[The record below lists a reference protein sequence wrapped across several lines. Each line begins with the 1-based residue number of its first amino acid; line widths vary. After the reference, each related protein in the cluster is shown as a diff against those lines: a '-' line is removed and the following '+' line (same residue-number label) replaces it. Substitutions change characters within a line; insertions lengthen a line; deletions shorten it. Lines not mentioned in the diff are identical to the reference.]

1 MRYLMGIAVLVALV
15 AAGATQG
22 AAAADRRD
30 RTIVPGVRVGAVT
43 ARSTLAELRRIYGR
57 RHVRPQRVPVGEGEY
72 VDGLVLFPGT
82 RAEVQFRFAEHSK
95 RIGVAVIEK
104 RKSPWRTR
112 RGIRI
117 GTTGARL
124 ERLNGRPFT
133 LYGFDWDYSGR
144 LASWNGGRLPKALIP
159 DFRPTAKLP
168 DKVAEKVAGDGKFSS
183 ANPVMRRSRIV
194 VRKLLI
200 VLQ

>member
-1 MRYLMGIAVLVALV
+1 MRYLTAIAVVVALV
-15 AAGATQG
+15 AAGAPHG

-43 ARSTLAELRRIYGR
+43 ARSTLAELRRIYGE
-57 RHVRPQRVPVGEGEY
+57 RHVRPQRVHIGEGEY

-82 RAEVQFRFAEHSK
+82 RAEVQFRLAKGGK
-95 RIGVAVIEK
+95 RIAIAVIDK

-112 RGIRI
+112 RGIRV
-117 GTTGARL
+117 GSTGARL

-133 LYGFDWDYSGR
+133 LYGFRWDYSGR

-168 DKVAEKVAGDGKFSS
+168 ARIARTVMGDAKFSS

-194 VRKLLI
+194 VYRLLI
-200 VLQ
+200 MLK